1 MGLDPLNKAV
11 KPHRENGVNMKTI
24 IKLFSIFIG
33 FCALAAEPDLK
44 PTKSG
49 LYDVGEFKLY
59 LECYENDKPQLI
71 LEQGFG
77 RYGSDGVWLENIKRL
92 KNDFSICLYDRAG
105 LGKSEKGEVP
115 FTVNDMATRLR
126 SLLQNANI
134 KEPYYF
140 AGGSYASYIITA
152 YNNLYPQEVMGAVL
166 IDPPPLGYFYTM
178 GTRWPE
184 NYQAD
189 NQDLERFYQFEQ
201 SVHNPMFERVP
212 ENVDHMKSYAILANT
227 DNFGAKP
234 IIVVRS
240 KLTGERYDPPFVPD
254 DIAKSMDELYSDAEN
269 YFKGLSTNSRVI
281 YSESEKHHLHIA
293 DRDLVVKSIKEL
305 VGK

>member
-1 MGLDPLNKAV
+1 
-11 KPHRENGVNMKTI
+11 MKSI
-24 IKLFSIFIG
+24 IWLFSIFISFG
-33 FCALAAEPDLK
+33 ALGTVQELQ

-49 LYDVGEFKLY
+49 LYDVGGFKLY

-77 RYGSDGVWLENIKRL
+77 RSGSDGVWLENIKRL

-105 LGKSEKGEVP
+105 LGKSEKGPVP
-115 FTVNDMATRLR
+115 FTVNDMAKRLK
-126 SLLQNANI
+126 SLLQVADV
-134 KEPYYF
+134 KMPFYF

-152 YNNLYPQEVMGAVL
+152 FNNLYPQEVMGAVL

-184 NYQAD
+184 NFKTD
-189 NQDLERFYQFEQ
+189 NEKLERFYNFEQ
-201 SVHNPMFERVP
+201 SVHDPMFERVP
-212 ENVDHMKSYAILANT
+212 ENVDHMKSYKILSDAA
-227 DNFGAKP
+227 NFGDKR
-234 IIVVRS
+234 IITLRS
-240 KLTGERYDPPFVPD
+240 KQTGEPYDPPFVPEE
-254 DIAKSMDELYSDAEN
+254 IAKSMDSLYANAES
-269 YFKGLSTNSRVI
+269 YFKSLSTNSRII

-293 DRDLVVKSIKEL
+293 DSDLVVKSIKEL

>member
-1 MGLDPLNKAV
+1 M
-11 KPHRENGVNMKTI
+11 NGVDMKTI
-24 IKLFSIFIG
+24 ILLFSILISFG
-33 FCALAAEPDLK
+33 ALATELEVK
-44 PTKSG
+44 PTKAG
-49 LYDVGEFKLY
+49 LYDVGGFKLY
-59 LECYENDKPQLI
+59 LECYESDKPQLI

-105 LGKSEKGEVP
+105 LGKSEKGDVP
-115 FTVNDMATRLR
+115 FTVNDMANRLR
-126 SLLQNANI
+126 SLLQNAKI
-134 KEPYYF
+134 KGPYYF
-140 AGGSYASYIITA
+140 SGGSYASYIITA

-184 NYQAD
+184 NYQTD

-201 SVHNPMFERVP
+201 SVHNTMF
-212 ENVDHMKSYAILANT
+212 ENVDHMKSYALLANA
-227 DNFGAKP
+227 DNFGTKP

-254 DIAKSMDELYSDAEN
+254 DIAKSMDELYSEAEN

>member
-1 MGLDPLNKAV
+1 
-11 KPHRENGVNMKTI
+11 MKSI
-24 IKLFSIFIG
+24 ILLCSIFISFG
-33 FCALAAEPDLK
+33 ALATGLEMK

-49 LYDVGEFKLY
+49 LYDVGGFKLY

-77 RYGSDGVWLENIKRL
+77 RSGSDGVWLENIKRL

-105 LGKSEKGEVP
+105 LGKSEKGVIP
-115 FTVNDMATRLR
+115 FTVNDMASRLR
-126 SLLQNANI
+126 NLLQNANI
-134 KEPYYF
+134 KAPYYF
-140 AGGSYASYIITA
+140 AGGSYASYIVAA

-178 GTRWPE
+178 GTRWPI
-184 NYQAD
+184 NFKTD
-189 NQDLERFYQFEQ
+189 NEKLERFYKFEQ
-201 SVHNPMFERVP
+201 SVYDPMFERVP
-212 ENVDHMKSYAILANT
+212 ENVDHMKSYKILADASNYG
-227 DNFGAKP
+227 DKP
-234 IIVVRS
+234 VIVVRS
-240 KLTGERYDPPFVPD
+240 KQTGKRYDPPFVPD
-254 DIAKSMDELYSDAEN
+254 EIANTMDSLYAGAES
-269 YFKGLSTNSRVI
+269 YFKNLSTNSRII

>member
-1 MGLDPLNKAV
+1 
-11 KPHRENGVNMKTI
+11 MKSI
-24 IKLFSIFIG
+24 IFLSSIF
-33 FCALAAEPDLK
+33 FSFVALATELEVK

-49 LYDVGEFKLY
+49 LYDVGGFKLY

-77 RYGSDGVWLENIKRL
+77 RFGSDGVWLENIKRL

-105 LGKSEKGEVP
+105 LGKSEKGDVP
-115 FTVNDMATRLR
+115 FTVNDMANRLR

-134 KEPYYF
+134 KGPYYF

-152 YNNLYPQEVMGAVL
+152 YNNLYPEEVMGAVL

-178 GTRWPE
+178 GTRWPD
-184 NYQAD
+184 NYQTD
-189 NQDLERFYQFEQ
+189 NQELDRFYQFEQ

-212 ENVDHMKSYAILANT
+212 ENVDHMKSYEILFNAT
-227 DNFGAKP
+227 NFGNKP

-240 KLTGERYDPPFVPD
+240 KSTGERYDQPFVPD
-254 DIAKSMDELYSDAEN
+254 DIAKSMDELYLGAEN

>member
-1 MGLDPLNKAV
+1 
-11 KPHRENGVNMKTI
+11 MKTSI
-24 IKLFSIFIG
+24 LLFSIFISSWV
-33 FCALAAEPDLK
+33 LAVEPDLK

-49 LYDVGEFKLY
+49 LYAIGEFKLY
-59 LECYENDKPQLI
+59 LECYQNDKPQLI

-92 KNDFSICLYDRAG
+92 RNDFSICLYDRAG
-105 LGKSEKGEVP
+105 LGKSEKGDLP
-115 FTVNDMATRLR
+115 FTVNDMANRLR

-134 KEPYYF
+134 KGPYYF

-184 NYQAD
+184 RYQTD
-189 NQDLERFYQFEQ
+189 NQELARYYQFEQ
-201 SVHNPMFERVP
+201 SVHNPMFEKVP
-212 ENVDHMKSYAILANT
+212 ENVDHMKSYAILANAG
-227 DNFGAKP
+227 NFDDKP

-240 KLTGERYDPPFVPD
+240 KVTGERYDPPFVPD
-254 DIAKSMDELYSDAEN
+254 DIAKSMDALYSDAEN
-269 YFKGLSTNSRVI
+269 YFKSLSTNSRVI
-281 YSESEKHHLHIA
+281 YSESDKHHLHIA
-293 DRDLVVKSIKEL
+293 DRDLVVKSIKAL
-305 VGK
+305 VDK